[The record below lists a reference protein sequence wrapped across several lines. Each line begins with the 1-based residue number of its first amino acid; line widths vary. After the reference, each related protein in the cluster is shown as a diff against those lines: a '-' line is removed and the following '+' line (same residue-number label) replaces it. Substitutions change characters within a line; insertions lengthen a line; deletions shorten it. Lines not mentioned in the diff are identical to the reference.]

1 MADNMERGALVQYN
15 VYSRVVCFTEG
26 RLPAIITGIRRI
38 FSDVLPPVP
47 DLIIR
52 MKREE
57 FVDVREDEIVPD
69 RSILKVCGMLFLSYV
84 YHFLQVSHKAT
95 ESLRREIVSQ
105 EVKN

>member
-69 RSILKVCGMLFLSYV
+69 RSILKI
-84 YHFLQVSHKAT
+84 SHKAT

-105 EVKN
+105 EIVADESGKVKDKEA